1 MLARVC
7 SARPIVAWFLKLG
20 AFCSSLIHG
29 LNRMSMVLHCRTEW
43 LSLQDACGSKS
54 QGLCWPT
61 IPELSCAS
69 KARGKHS
76 CLQISSRSASSESV
90 WIPTGHNFPGCEDRL
105 VGYIAQVAQKLAN
118 SRVQV
123 VNLGLIDTP
132 EKSLSA
138 GHEFRKA
145 DIDLIFL
152 YVTTYAL
159 SSTVLPAV
167 RRAKV
172 PVIILNLAPAA
183 AIDYDSFNR
192 MNDRTKMTGEWLAHC
207 QACPVPEIANV
218 FNRCRIPFF
227 QVSGMLQDDP
237 EAWGEISEWIEA
249 ARVAQIMEHNRLGVM
264 GNYYGGMLD
273 IYSDLTQQCAYF
285 GGHVEILEVEE
296 LAALRRDVGQ
306 ADLHRK
312 VAEFRATLE
321 VQPDCSADEL
331 ERAARTS
338 VALDRLVEI
347 HALGSLAYYHKG
359 IGSAENEDTI
369 SSIIL
374 GTSLL
379 TAREVP
385 VAGEYEI
392 KNVQAMKIMD
402 SFGAGGSFTEYYA
415 VDYNDDVVLMG
426 HDGPGHIAIAQ
437 GKIKV
442 RPLQVYHGKVGRGLS
457 VEMSV
462 KHGPVTL
469 LSVVQTVD
477 GKLQLLVAE
486 GESVAG
492 PILEIGNTNSRYRFS
507 LGARNFMNQWNV
519 HGPAH
524 HCAVGVGTHRKQA
537 EKVWRLA
544 GHGMRTSLLNRAGGT
559 TTPSGVLQFCNAKH
573 MQSGFG
579 RSSGWLTA

>member
-1 MLARVC
+1 MHTAIHR
-7 SARPIVAWFLKLG
+7 LKV
-20 AFCSSLIHG
+20 G
-29 LNRMSMVLHCRTEW
+29 LF
-43 LSLQDACGSKS
+43 GI
-54 QGLCWPT
+54 GLDTYWPQFAG
-61 IPELSCAS
+61 L
-69 KARGKHS
+69 R
-76 CLQISSRSASSESV
+76 
-90 WIPTGHNFPGCEDRL
+90 DRL
-105 VGYIAQVAQKLAN
+105 AGYTEQIATRLAGPN
-118 SRVQV
+118 VEV

-132 EKSLSA
+132 EKSLAA
-138 GHEFRKA
+138 GHELRSA
-145 DIDLIFL
+145 DVDLIFL

-172 PVIILNLAPAA
+172 PVIILNLAPGP
-183 AIDYDSFNR
+183 AIDYEAFNR
-192 MNDRTKMTGEWLAHC
+192 MGDRTRMTGEWLAYC

-227 QVSGMLQDDP
+227 QVSGMLENDP
-237 EAWGEISEWIEA
+237 VAWAEIAQWIDA
-249 ARVAQIMEHNRLGVM
+249 AHVAQVMEHNRLGVM
-264 GNYYGGMLD
+264 GHYYGGMLD

-296 LAALRRDVGQ
+296 LSCLRREVNES
-306 ADLHRK
+306 DLTRRM
-312 VAEFRATLE
+312 AEFKTAFD
-321 VQPDCSADEL
+321 VQPDCSAADL
-331 ERAARTS
+331 ESAARTS

-359 IGSAENEDTI
+359 VGSSENEAAI

-374 GTSLL
+374 GTSWL
-379 TAREVP
+379 TARGVP

-392 KNVQAMKIMD
+392 KNAQAMKIMD

-426 HDGPGHIAIAQ
+426 HDGPGHIAIAE

-442 RPLQVYHGKVGRGLS
+442 RPLDVYHGKVGSGLS

-477 GKLQLLVAE
+477 GRLQLLMAE
-486 GESVAG
+486 GESMAG

-507 LGARNFMNQWNV
+507 LGARSFMNQWNV

-524 HCAVGVGTHRKQA
+524 HCAVGVGHIANKLKKLGA
-537 EKVWRLA
+537 
-544 GHGMRTSLLNRAGGT
+544 LLGIEC
-559 TTPSGVLQFCNAKH
+559 VQVC
-573 MQSGFG
+573 
-579 RSSGWLTA
+579 